1 MNKLGYMPILL
12 IFLLAVGI
20 STVVSASDPY
30 EYEWTEYNQDMF
42 NTFFGLGLTMCL
54 VIAIVPLVLAIVAA
68 IWIYKDAEKR
78 GKSGILWVILLIVL
92 TLFLNFIGFIIGIVV
107 WLVVRS
113 PIGGEKPGVNQE
125 PSRRCPNCG
134 RAIPNDAN
142 TCPYCGKNFGAQ

>member
-92 TLFLNFIGFIIGIVV
+92 TLFLNFIGFIIGIV
-107 WLVVRS
+107 L
-113 PIGGEKPGVNQE
+113 
-125 PSRRCPNCG
+125 RR
-134 RAIPNDAN
+134 
-142 TCPYCGKNFGAQ
+142 